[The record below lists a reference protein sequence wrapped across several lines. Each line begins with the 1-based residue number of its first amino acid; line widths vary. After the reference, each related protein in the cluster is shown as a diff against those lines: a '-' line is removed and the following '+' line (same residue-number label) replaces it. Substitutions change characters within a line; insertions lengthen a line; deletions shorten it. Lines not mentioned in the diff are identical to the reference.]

1 MIWLKEIIIFLS
13 VNYFI
18 GIVGPQVQ
26 FPFQSV
32 SIVPQQHYQQQQK
45 ILTTTTTT
53 TTPIIDSI
61 KVPPRIAIGI
71 GSYQD

>member
-32 SIVPQQHYQQQQK
+32 SIVPQQQQK
-45 ILTTTTTT
+45 ILTTTTTTTT

-61 KVPPRIAIGI
+61 KVPPRIAIG
-71 GSYQD
+71 SYQD